1 MLWFSSS
8 LTTNTQTTRVKESTP
23 IRCAMPPSN
32 DWLTGIKPAALAG
45 LLHVILTFIFL
56 LFSPAVPLPTYYT
69 SAYPPHL
76 PFFFSPLLN
85 RSFRSI
91 ADFFFTY
98 IFFPTR
104 HGKRYLLLLLELKE
118 SHLLNQSS
126 QAKNIQ
132 GMSDGKYLRKRV
144 KTLADDLGSIS
155 SNGSSRRPK
164 FVWNLIII
172 QSLWELM
179 NKATWQGVFWNLS
192 TISYIPDL
200 PPFPIGVDHIHI
212 TYFFTP
218 FEGGQESPQ
227 LQLNNSD
234 SRSP

>member
-1 MLWFSSS
+1 MCCVVCCDSPL

-32 DWLTGIKPAALAG
+32 DWLTGIKPAAALAG

-126 QAKNIQ
+126 QAKNIR

-155 SNGSSRRPK
+155 SNGSRLDLVVDPD
-164 FVWNLIII
+164 
-172 QSLWELM
+172 
-179 NKATWQGVFWNLS
+179 
-192 TISYIPDL
+192 SYGI
-200 PPFPIGVDHIHI
+200 
-212 TYFFTP
+212 
-218 FEGGQESPQ
+218 
-227 LQLNNSD
+227 
-234 SRSP
+234 